1 MTQDITTRVLH
12 ADRLAGPEHGAVLK
26 PLHIATAYGYD
37 TAEELTAVFQGERS
51 GHIYGR
57 QGNPTTA
64 ALETKISLMEDAV
77 GTVCFATGM
86 AAICSS
92 FLALLKKG
100 DHVVASRFLFGNTA
114 SWMNTLTQLGCE
126 VTLVDATEAGNVA
139 AALRP
144 QTRLVFVETIANP
157 RTQVADLAGIGSA
170 VRAAR
175 PALRGGQHHD
185 HAAPVPA
192 QGRGR
197 IAGGAFA
204 ERSAICGH
212 GNALGGSISDTG
224 LFDWDRYPNLLPAY
238 RKGAATGWGLL
249 QIRKKGLRDIGAT
262 LSAEH
267 GHRIAAGAETLA
279 LRMERAC
286 ANTMALARWLEAQ
299 PLVARV
305 HYPGLASHP
314 QHERARGLFRGFGA
328 LLAFESVPGIDPFE
342 VLNALKLVIKA
353 SHLGDNRTLALP
365 VARTIFWEMGA
376 EQRASH
382 GHRRLADPRFGGH
395 RGAGRPAGRLH
406 AGVRTPARE
415 KAGVITLRNLTL
427 RRSAKVLLDN
437 VSVTLNPGEKVGL
450 VGRNGAGKS
459 TLFGLHQRQPA
470 RGQRG
475 LLDAVAVAP
484 GPGGAGHAGDRR
496 AGHRLRAGR
505 RHRA

>member
-12 ADRLAGPEHGAVLK
+12 ADRLAGAEHGAVLK
-26 PLHIATAYGYD
+26 PLHIATAYGYA
-37 TAEELTAVFQGERS
+37 TAEELTAVFQGQQS

-64 ALETKISLMEDAV
+64 ALETKISMMEDSV

-126 VTLVDATEAGNVA
+126 VTLVDATQADNVA

-157 RTQVADLAGIGSA
+157 RTQVADLAGIGTLCA
-170 VRAAR
+170 Q
-175 PALRGGQHHD
+175 RGLVYVVDSTMTTPHLFQ
-185 HAAPVPA
+185 PKTV
-192 QGRGR
+192 
-197 IAGGAFA
+197 GA
-204 ERSAICGH
+204 SLVVHSLSKSICGH

-238 RKGAATGWGLL
+238 RKGPASGWGLL

-279 LRMERAC
+279 LRMARAC
-286 ANTMALARWLEAQ
+286 ANASALAQWLEAHS
-299 PLVARV
+299 LVDKV

-314 QHERARGLFRGFGA
+314 QHERAGSLFRGFGA
-328 LLAFESVPGIDPFE
+328 LLAFEAVPGVDAFE
-342 VLNALKLVIKA
+342 VLNALQLVIKA

-376 EQRASH
+376 EQRASMEIADSLIRVSV
-382 GHRRLADPRFGGH
+382 GIEAQDDLLADFTQAFDRL
-395 RGAGRPAGRLH
+395 RQKRPA
-406 AGVRTPARE
+406 
-415 KAGVITLRNLTL
+415 
-427 RRSAKVLLDN
+427 
-437 VSVTLNPGEKVGL
+437 
-450 VGRNGAGKS
+450 
-459 TLFGLHQRQPA
+459 
-470 RGQRG
+470 
-475 LLDAVAVAP
+475 
-484 GPGGAGHAGDRR
+484 
-496 AGHRLRAGR
+496 
-505 RHRA
+505 